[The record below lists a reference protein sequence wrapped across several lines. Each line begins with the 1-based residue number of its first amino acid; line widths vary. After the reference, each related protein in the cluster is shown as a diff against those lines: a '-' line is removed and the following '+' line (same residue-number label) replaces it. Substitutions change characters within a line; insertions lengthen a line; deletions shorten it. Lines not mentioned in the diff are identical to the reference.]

1 MYEDRRKR
9 VPRED
14 MGEIDLFELCGSLWK
29 EKWLI
34 VAVTVLGAALA
45 VAYALTITPVYKTEA
60 TVIPPRQ
67 SDIAAFNV
75 GRLSVSAAQRSLGG
89 ESNNAAPLSDYTAEQ
104 VYSVFKRNLL
114 SASLRNAFFEQH
126 YLPYRGVD
134 LAEEDAAARDSLLNR
149 FNQTLTVRQ
158 PDQRGRPDY
167 YEVAVELKD
176 PELAAAWAN
185 QYVNVAAERATQE
198 MVENVLSEITTRS
211 RVAEIR
217 IDGLR
222 TFAQQQRQD
231 RIARLR
237 EALGIATALEIES
250 PQITA
255 GRTSADSELA
265 AFVEGD
271 LMYMRG
277 TRALQAELNMLEN
290 REIDDPF
297 VPELRALES
306 QLMMLRGI
314 SIDKDAV
321 SVFTLDGAADV
332 PETPIK
338 PRKPLIVVL
347 GALLGGMLGVVIALL
362 RIALRNRSAPATTGP

>member
-1 MYEDRRKR
+1 MYQDRRKR

-14 MGEIDLFELCGSLWK
+14 MGEIDLFELCGNLWK

-34 VAVTVLGAALA
+34 AAVTIIGAALA
-45 VAYALTITPVYKTEA
+45 VAYALLATPVYRTEA

-67 SDIAAFNV
+67 SDIAAFNL
-75 GRLSVSAAQRSLGG
+75 GRLSVSAAQRSLRG
-89 ESNNAAPLSDYTAEQ
+89 ESNNAPPLSDYTADQ
-104 VYSVFKRNLL
+104 VYNVFKRILL
-114 SASLRNAFFEQH
+114 SASLRNAFFEKH
-126 YLPYRGVD
+126 YLPYLGVD
-134 LAEEDAAARDSLLNR
+134 MAQEDAAARDSLLDR
-149 FNQTLTVRQ
+149 FNQTLTVGQ

-167 YEVAVELKD
+167 YEVAVELED

-185 QYVNVAAERATQE
+185 QYVNLAAERATHE
-198 MVENVLSEITTRS
+198 MVENVISEIATRS

-217 IDGLR
+217 INGLR

-237 EALGIATALEIES
+237 EALGIASALRIES
-250 PQITA
+250 PQVTV
-255 GRTSADSELA
+255 GRSFADSELA

-290 REIDDPF
+290 RENDDPF
-297 VPELRALES
+297 LPELRALES
-306 QLMMLRGI
+306 QLAMLRGI

-338 PRKPLIVVL
+338 PKKSLIVVL
-347 GALLGGMLGVVIALL
+347 GTLLGGMFGIVIALL
-362 RIALRNRSAPATTGP
+362 RIALRNRAGV